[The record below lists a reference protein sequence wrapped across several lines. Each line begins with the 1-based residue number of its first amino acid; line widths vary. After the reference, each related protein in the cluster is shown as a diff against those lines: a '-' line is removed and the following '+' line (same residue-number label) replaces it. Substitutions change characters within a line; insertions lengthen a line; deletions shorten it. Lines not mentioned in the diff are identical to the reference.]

1 MTKNILAPAGLLIM
15 ALAASL
21 ALAQSEPAKP
31 PKAKRVF
38 TNEDLSKF
46 EEKFGPDAQPAQV
59 SASKTTSNTQN
70 PAGKATS
77 EAKTPN
83 GDEKARCAGKL
94 KQAEGAVQKAKAD
107 QAKYASALEKFEQKQ
122 RDAQSDFQKTLA
134 QNQVAD
140 SQKNLARATEEVK
153 QAEEMKSKLL
163 AEAAQKGFKPG
174 DLGAVP
180 EPTGVQK

>member
-1 MTKNILAPAGLLIM
+1 MTKRIPAPAGLLIT
-15 ALAASL
+15 ALTASMV
-21 ALAQSEPAKP
+21 LAQSEPAKP

-46 EEKFGPDAQPAQV
+46 GKKFGPDAQPAQV
-59 SASKTTSNTQN
+59 SASKTTANVQD

-83 GDEKARCAGKL
+83 GDERARWAGKL

-122 RDAQSDFQKTLA
+122 REAQSDFQKTLA

-140 SQKNLARATEEVK
+140 SHKNLARATEEVK

-163 AEAAQKGFKPG
+163 ADAAQKGFKPG
-174 DLGAVP
+174 DLAEGA
-180 EPTGVQK
+180 ETTGLQK